1 MRLVVVVVVVVIV
14 VVVVEILILIL
25 SCPAGFGIMAG
36 LTSVITQSYEGAS
49 NNGVEGLISGFG
61 KGVIGTVT
69 KPALGIL
76 DFATGA
82 AATIRDGSR
91 GGGAGGNSVVRPI
104 RVCHGP
110 GWFDLK
116 KRRNLNG
123 QS

>member
-1 MRLVVVVVVVVIV
+1 
-14 VVVVEILILIL
+14 
-25 SCPAGFGIMAG
+25 MAG

-91 GGGAGGNSVVRPI
+91 GGGAGAGNALVRPT

-110 GWFDLK
+110 GK
-116 KRRNLNG
+116 
-123 QS
+123 S

>member
-1 MRLVVVVVVVVIV
+1 MYGCNQIPPIRFFV
-14 VVVVEILILIL
+14 
-25 SCPAGFGIMAG
+25 GFGIMAG

-82 AATIRDGSR
+82 AATIRDGAR
-91 GGGAGGNSVVRPI
+91 GGSAAAGNLVVRPT

-110 GWFDLK
+110 GLC
-116 KRRNLNG
+116 RN
-123 QS
+123 

>member
-1 MRLVVVVVVVVIV
+1 
-14 VVVVEILILIL
+14 
-25 SCPAGFGIMAG
+25 MAG

-91 GGGAGGNSVVRPI
+91 GGGAGAGNALVRPT

-110 GWFDLK
+110 GESSGEGCRVDDEKFLISS
-116 KRRNLNG
+116 G
-123 QS
+123 ATIIS